1 MTGVMPLRL
10 RHSAQLGAFILGGV
24 VLVFLALVPIV
35 IDTYWVRVMTNVLYL
50 SIAVAGLNIAFG
62 VLGKTS
68 VGHGAFMAVGAYTAA
83 IIARDFGLPFW
94 LAIPAGIATGAL
106 AGVVLAAPGVRAEG
120 KYFTML
126 TIAFGS
132 IVYAVVSRWTD
143 FTGGPSG
150 IAGFGFAPKIFAD
163 NPISNYYYICLIFA
177 VIVWLFCGR
186 LIMTRWGKSLV
197 GVRTAEPAM
206 KALGMNTALWKI
218 GAIVFSAALGGLGG
232 VLQAYQDGY
241 VQSEVYSITLSI
253 LLLGSVLVGGRA
265 TAAGPVIGA
274 AVLVIGP
281 SLLADLNEYQFL
293 IYGSIL
299 LVTGLVAPKG
309 IMGFVS
315 WAMRRRGR
323 LVVTG
328 ATTSEAADVA
338 QRLPSLDEIHEAT
351 RRRPRTPA
359 TDPVL
364 TVTGISKR
372 FGGVKA
378 LADVSFEVHRGEIVG
393 LIGGNGSGKTTLAN
407 IVSGLL
413 KGDSGTVVLDG
424 TDVTRIAPNR
434 RRGLARTFQHVQLA
448 PELTALD
455 NVVLGFHRDRGAT
468 LLGEILGLPRARRAM
483 ADRRSRAR
491 EILELLGVGDVADTA
506 TGDLSYG
513 HQRLIEMGR
522 AIAQRPTVLLFDEP
536 AAGMGRD
543 GLPLIARAIQVLA
556 SQGVTVV
563 LIEHHVDLVFAVCER
578 LIVLNEGRKIA
589 DGDTDT
595 VRDDPAVI
603 SAYLGGHIAPED
615 RDSEVEAAR

>member
-1 MTGVMPLRL
+1 MTGVARV
-10 RHSAQLGAFILGGV
+10 RFSQGSQFGTFILGGV
-24 VLVFLALVPIV
+24 VLLALALVPIM
-35 IDTYWVRVMTNVLYL
+35 IDIYWVRIMTNVLYL
-50 SIAVAGLNIAFG
+50 SVAVAGLNISFG

-83 IIARDFGLPFW
+83 IMGRDFGLPFW
-94 LAIPAGIATGAL
+94 LALPAGIVTGAL
-106 AGVVLAAPGVRAEG
+106 AGLILAAPAVRAEG

-150 IAGFGFAPKIFAD
+150 VTGFGFGPKIFPV
-163 NPISNYYYICLIFA
+163 NPISNYYYICLIVA
-177 VIVWLFCGR
+177 VVIWLFCGR

-232 VLQAYQDGY
+232 VLQAYQDGF
-241 VQSEVYSITLSI
+241 VQSEVYGITLSI

-265 TAAGPVIGA
+265 AAAGPVIGA

-293 IYGSIL
+293 IYGAIL

-309 IMGFVS
+309 VMGFIN
-315 WAMRRRGR
+315 WLTRRRR
-323 LVVTG
+323 AVVRPEAG
-328 ATTSEAADVA
+328 ATEDTSDG
-338 QRLPSLDEIHEAT
+338 LPSLDEIHEET
-351 RRRPRTPA
+351 RSRPRTPP

-364 TVTGISKR
+364 TVQGIGKS
-372 FGGVKA
+372 FGGVRA
-378 LADVSFEVHRGEIVG
+378 LDDVTFEVHRGEIVG

-424 TDVTRIAPNR
+424 SDVTRRSANR
-434 RRGLARTFQHVQLA
+434 RTGLARTFQHVQLA

-455 NVVLGFHRDRGAT
+455 NVVLGFHRERGAT
-468 LLGEILGLPRARRAM
+468 LLGEILGMPGARRAV
-483 ADRRSRAR
+483 AARRTRAR
-491 EILELLGVGDVADTA
+491 EILDLLGVGDIADSA

-522 AIAQRPTVLLFDEP
+522 AIAQNPIVLLFDEP

-556 SQGVTVV
+556 GQGVTVV

-595 VRDDPAVI
+595 VRDDPSVI
-603 SAYLGGHIAPED
+603 SAYLGGQLSAED
-615 RDSEVEAAR
+615 QEAAR